1 MNYLIIMREVSGQAA
16 ILPQPSKA
24 KEVMVMSSCNH
35 CIAFHFFSKL
45 TLKLKRLFELT
56 MVFKPQ
62 GVLIWYDVGCL
73 AVGLEFSSLTSW
85 LSFHLV
91 AAVDLWPFDLVAV
104 GLLVVD

>member
-1 MNYLIIMREVSGQAA
+1 
-16 ILPQPSKA
+16 
-24 KEVMVMSSCNH
+24 
-35 CIAFHFFSKL
+35 
-45 TLKLKRLFELT
+45 

-62 GVLIWYDVGCL
+62 GVMIWYDVGCL